1 MIDAL
6 AAPADVSFNIAA
18 QSRKDIIECYAKN
31 QTTDNNNIQPQTPL
45 AFLLFPSCPNN
56 FVHARVPY
64 SRLNARQLFKYRV
77 T

>member
-31 QTTDNNNIQPQTPL
+31 QTTDNNNNQPQTPIFKSAGGNL
-45 AFLLFPSCPNN
+45 FLVLDQC
-56 FVHARVPY
+56 VAR
-64 SRLNARQLFKYRV
+64 
-77 T
+77 